1 MKAHRHGTPMLASS
15 GYVAQV
21 DEDECIACG
30 TCEAY
35 CQFGALGLGNGSNM
49 VDEEL
54 CMGCGVCVSKCAQE
68 ALSLRREPSKGVPLE
83 IHALMEM

>member
-1 MKAHRHGTPMLASS
+1 MGTRDL
-15 GYVAQV
+15 
-21 DEDECIACG
+21 
-30 TCEAY
+30 
-35 CQFGALGLGNGSNM
+35 QFDALGLGNGSNI

-54 CMGCGVCVSKCAQE
+54 CMGCGVCVSKCPQE

>member
-1 MKAHRHGTPMLASS
+1 MGTRDL
-15 GYVAQV
+15 
-21 DEDECIACG
+21 
-30 TCEAY
+30 
-35 CQFGALGLGNGSNM
+35 QFGALGLGNGSNI

-54 CMGCGVCVSKCAQE
+54 CMGCGVCVSKCPQE